1 MRKRLTVADLRI
13 ELYGHLIGHLIGKDW
28 RTFDF
33 RTDRAAFEHFE
44 LGSTVLSES
53 VPLDAV
59 QNRSRI
65 ARRRNFFVEMLPEGR
80 VLTNL
85 ANSIRTAEHD
95 VIALLAHFG
104 RDVAGAVQV
113 YDPELPGELRT
124 PHATKLTAREVSDLL
139 QNTQKMPLGNSPIT
153 GKSSLAGVQDKI
165 VLANIDGIWHQVH
178 DGYPSTH
185 IIKPE
190 SRDYPTMIYD
200 EEFGARIARAVGVAE
215 YATELQDFNGITA
228 LVIERYDRSPEMP
241 QGRIHQEDLNQAL
254 GAHGNEKYQERGG
267 KVSLRRI
274 AEVFSKNG
282 DNDSLTKLLKLNTIA
297 VAVGNLDLHAKNIS
311 VLHFLDGN
319 STMAPAYDMVPQK
332 HQSNDERMALA
343 VNGKYE
349 HSRITTVDITEEAE
363 SWGMQNPA
371 IVVTETLEMVAAFV
385 EAEEPDPR
393 AYKNLG
399 QEIHTFTRNLI
410 AGWPAIKVKTR

>member
-1 MRKRLTVADLRI
+1 MADLRV

-53 VPLDAV
+53 IPLDAV
-59 QNRSRI
+59 QNRSR
-65 ARRRNFFVEMLPEGR
+65 ATRRRNFFAEMLPEGR

-85 ANSIRTAEHD
+85 ANTIRASEHD
-95 VIALLAHFG
+95 VINLLAHFG

-113 YDPELPGELRT
+113 YDPELLGEPRK
-124 PHATKLTAREVSDLL
+124 PHTTKLTVRKVSDLL
-139 QNTQKMPLGNSPIT
+139 LNTQKMPLGNRPVT

-165 VLANIDGIWHQVH
+165 VLANINGAWHQVH

-190 SRDYPTMIYD
+190 SRDYPTVIYD

-215 YATELQDFNGITA
+215 YVTELQNFSGITA
-228 LVIERYDRSPEMP
+228 LVIERYDRLPDMP
-241 QGRIHQEDLNQAL
+241 QGRIHQEDMNQAL
-254 GAHGNEKYQERGG
+254 GAHGNEKYQELGG
-267 KVSLRRI
+267 KVNLRQI

-282 DNDSLTKLLKLNTIA
+282 DNESLTKLLKLNTIA

-311 VLHFLDGN
+311 ILHFSDGN
-319 STMAPAYDMVPQK
+319 SAMAPAYDLVPQK
-332 HQSNDERMALA
+332 HQPNDGRMALA

-349 HSRITTVDITEEAE
+349 HSRITADDIAEEAE

-371 IVVTETLEMVAAFV
+371 IVVTETLERVAAFV
-385 EAEEPDPR
+385 DAEEPDPR
-393 AYKNLG
+393 AYGKLR

-410 AGWPAIKVKTR
+410 AGRPAAKVKGR